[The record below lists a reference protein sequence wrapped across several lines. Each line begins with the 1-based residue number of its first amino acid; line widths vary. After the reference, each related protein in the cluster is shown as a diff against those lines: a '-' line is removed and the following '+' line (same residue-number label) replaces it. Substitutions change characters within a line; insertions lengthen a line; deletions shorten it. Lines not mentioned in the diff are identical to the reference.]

1 MVRRFLAGLAAVAFV
16 AVSAAGATPTRTG
29 IYEITAEAKLR
40 YNWSAGAAAPE
51 CLRGVRGF
59 VGVTLA
65 TPRGVR
71 VRVTD
76 AGGSFSVLSPVGGK
90 LKPIPLAGYITASG
104 PTRPGCSK
112 PSDVN
117 GCAQRGTPPGA
128 RLVFTQGK
136 KLFVLVAKGVRY
148 VPVRGTCFL
157 GDWTDFHEFP
167 GGDFNFPVVRTPIS
181 LLSKTR
187 FQLQGNLNVKGKL
200 TSFDGTTTATL
211 TITVFFRKIN
221 A

>member
-1 MVRRFLAGLAAVAFV
+1 MVRRVLAGSVAVALV
-16 AVSAAGATPTRTG
+16 AVAAAGATPTRTG
-29 IYEITAEAKLR
+29 VYEITAEAKLR
-40 YNWSAGAAAPE
+40 YNWAAGAAAPE
-51 CLRGVRGF
+51 CLRSARGF
-59 VGVTLA
+59 VGVSLA

-71 VRVTD
+71 ARATD
-76 AGGSFSVLSPVGGK
+76 AGGSFKILSTAGGK

-104 PTRPGCSK
+104 PARPACAA

-128 RLVFTQGK
+128 VLVFTQGK
-136 KLFVLVAKGVRY
+136 KNILPVVKGVRY

-167 GGDFNFPVVRTPIS
+167 GGDHLVVKTS
-181 LLSKTR
+181 TAFLTKTR
-187 FQLQGNLNVKGKL
+187 FQLHGSLNLKGKL
-200 TSFDGTTTATL
+200 KSFDGATTATM
-211 TITVFFRKIN
+211 TITVYFRKIN